1 MPTTH
6 AGAGAR
12 LGWALWAWADT
23 TMHARPDHCLDTDA
37 QTTLPALFAQRV
49 ARTPDAPAYRFYAPK
64 SERWIELSWR
74 DAATRVAAWRSVL
87 AAAGIRPGDR
97 VAIMLRNSPEWLCVD
112 QAVLS
117 LGAATVGLFCNDTSG
132 NNAALIDDSGARVL
146 VAVKQDWIAPI
157 LEQSQCP
164 ALEHIFVFAGGDP
177 NGKVGDARLRD
188 AQTELAK
195 QTDDDVAASAATP
208 ATLASLVYASGTST
222 QPRASMVSHRNFVW
236 CAQAT
241 ADALPT
247 PENDHAVS
255 YLPLAHGYE
264 RVVDAYRAMI
274 TGATITFTRKPRF
287 LNLTLMRTGATSLV
301 AAPRI
306 YELFYLELHR
316 RLARQPRVLRRL
328 VAFTVSLGNA
338 VFEYQQGRARRRLMF
353 VLWPV
358 LQASMARYFLRP
370 LCGELEYAVCAGA
383 ALPQPVARTLIGL
396 GLPVLQGY
404 GLTEAGPMVSFNRLD
419 DNDPNSVG
427 RELDG
432 VETRV
437 DPDGEL
443 LVRSPGVMAGYWQDE
458 AATAQVI
465 DAAGWLHTGD
475 KASRLDKEHL
485 YLTGRIKE
493 VIAMAT
499 GNKALPQPLEETLR
513 GDTLVD
519 NVIVV
524 GEARPALAAV
534 VSCAPELL
542 GPVMH
547 RMGLSIDTAA
557 DLANVELEK
566 FYIKRFKAL
575 LTQFPAHAQIRHV
588 AVTTEAWT
596 RDNGLLDA
604 TGRVKRRAVARYYA
618 RAIARLFG
626 QRADNEKTDASQNT
640 NLG

>member
-1 MPTTH
+1 MAT
-6 AGAGAR
+6 
-12 LGWALWAWADT
+12 
-23 TMHARPDHCLDTDA
+23 RPDHCLTTDA

-64 SERWIELSWR
+64 SERWIEMNWR
-74 DAATRVAAWRSVL
+74 DTARRVAAWQAILTS
-87 AAAGIRPGDR
+87 AGVQPHDR

-112 QAVLS
+112 QAILS
-117 LGAATVGLFCNDTSG
+117 LGAVTVGLLCTDTPG

-146 VAVKQDWIAPI
+146 VAVKQDWVTRI
-157 LEQSQCP
+157 LQQSDGP
-164 ALEHIFVFAGGDP
+164 ALERILVFSDTGEGGDRRQR
-177 NGKVGDARLRD
+177 NARVLLDRH
-188 AQTELAK
+188 A
-195 QTDDDVAASAATP
+195 DVAMQPGVAEADA
-208 ATLASLVYASGTST
+208 LASLVYASGTST
-222 QPRASMVSHRNFVW
+222 RPRASMVSHRNFVW

-247 PENDHAVS
+247 PEHDHAVS

-287 LNLTLMRTGATSLV
+287 LNLTLMRTRATSLV
-301 AAPRI
+301 AAPRT

-316 RLARQPRVLRRL
+316 RLARRPRLLRQL
-328 VAFTVSLGNA
+328 VAFTIRLGNA
-338 VFEYQQGRARRRLMF
+338 VFEYQQGRARRRLLF
-353 VLWPV
+353 LLWPL
-358 LQASMARYFLRP
+358 LQAGMARYFLRP
-370 LCGELEYAVCAGA
+370 LCGELEYAGCAGA
-383 ALPQPVARTLIGL
+383 ALPRPVARTLIGL
-396 GLPVLQGY
+396 GLPVFQGY
-404 GLTEAGPMVSFNRLD
+404 GLTEAGPMVSCNRLD

-437 DPDGEL
+437 DADGEL

-499 GNKALPQPLEETLR
+499 GNKALPEPLEGALR

-524 GEARPALAAV
+524 GEARPELAAV

-547 RMGLSIDTAA
+547 RMGLSIDVAA
-557 DLANVELEK
+557 DLASVELEK
-566 FYIKRFKAL
+566 FYIKRFKGL
-575 LTQFPAHAQIRHV
+575 LAQFPAHAQIRHV
-588 AVTTEAWT
+588 AVTTAAWT
-596 RDNGLLDA
+596 RDNGLLDDA
-604 TGRVKRRAVARYYA
+604 GCVKRRAVARHYA
-618 RAIARLFG
+618 HDIARLFG